1 MDGGLDCWW
10 RLFHCIF
17 RISFFQEQSGQNNR
31 AQLFMK
37 FLEAVLEVYGKGT
50 AGLPDKA
57 LQYRVTNTDTIK
69 PGQLSSSSDDIRS
82 LDGPSSLSS
91 SLTSLPTA
99 VKDLSVP
106 MPFKRTGSSYR
117 PRKISLGTKVKR
129 NMSTKAVRS
138 SSVQGIKFSWQY
150 TWNFNME
157 ISNKVPVPA
166 LGRNYEEVLAFF
178 P

>member
-1 MDGGLDCWW
+1 
-10 RLFHCIF
+10 
-17 RISFFQEQSGQNNR
+17 
-31 AQLFMK
+31 MK

-50 AGLPDKA
+50 ADLPDKA

-82 LDGPSSLSS
+82 LDGPSCLSS
-91 SLTSLPTA
+91 SLTSLPAA

-106 MPFKRTGSSYR
+106 MPFKRTVSTYR

-138 SSVQGIKFSWQY
+138 SSIQGIKFS
-150 TWNFNME
+150 
-157 ISNKVPVPA
+157 
-166 LGRNYEEVLAFF
+166 
-178 P
+178 